1 VIGTR
6 VAVHAWT
13 QRLVGVVAELAAAR
27 LRWCVVCGRVGLWG
41 WQPLCAAMPITWI
54 CGDRAGCRTRQALE
68 RLPREHQG
76 CWSVLWGRPGLTR
89 PPTGRPWHLAGLA
102 GPDCTLHGEVVR
114 ALANDPEQPAGD
126 PTAEMVVL
134 ARSWPDAAAAGRVG
148 ERR

>member
-1 VIGTR
+1 MIGAR

-13 QRLVGVVAELAAAR
+13 QRLVGVVAEMAAAR
-27 LRWCVVCGRVGLWG
+27 PRWCVVCGRVGLWG

-68 RLPREHQG
+68 HLPRERHG
-76 CWSVLWGRPGLTR
+76 CRPVLWRRPRLAR
-89 PPTGRPWHLAGLA
+89 PPMGRPWHLAGLA

-114 ALANDPEQPAGD
+114 VLANDTEQPAGD
-126 PTAEMVVL
+126 PTAEVVL
-134 ARSWPDAAAAGRVG
+134 ARLWPDAPAAGRVG